1 MEVIDF
7 DSCVSRAIITYGE
20 WAQDEIDLIGGF
32 LRPGSCVFDI
42 GAFIGTHTLAFSRLV
57 GEQGKVYSF
66 EPRREIF
73 DILTKNIELNSLGN
87 VTAFNAAVS
96 YELSNV
102 GLSSLSQSDDANLGG
117 LALYD
122 PPNVSRDVDYSVK
135 VVSIDS
141 LAIDHLDLIKID
153 VEGMED
159 SVINGA
165 VETIKKHRPIIFAEC
180 NSLNSG
186 IKILSLSDRYDYVVF
201 GVLTN
206 AFSPANF
213 NRIDE
218 NYFADAKELGLLMI
232 PTERLSEFVDV
243 LANRSLPQIGDADAL
258 AMILLHKPQYYEEVL
273 KGTSTGMLLGLSIP
287 LPAEFNVTRIS
298 HCVIDESRE
307 ELRAL
312 ADAKSSAESMAHER
326 LADVQ
331 RLQEEL
337 RALADAKSSAESM
350 AHERLADVQRLQEE
364 LMASNIAQARA
375 DATACAQHLELEQ
388 LRNSFWKRLFY
399 H

>member
-102 GLSSLSQSDDANLGG
+102 GLSSLSQSDDENLGG

-122 PPNVSRDVDYSVK
+122 APNVSRDVDYSVK

-159 SVINGA
+159 SVLNGA
-165 VETIKKHRPIIFAEC
+165 VETIERHRPVIFAEC
-180 NSLNSG
+180 NSLSSG
-186 IKILSLSDRYDYVVF
+186 IKLLSLGDRHGYTVL
-201 GVLTN
+201 GALTN
-206 AFSPANF
+206 AFSPTNF
-213 NRIDE
+213 NGVEE
-218 NYFADAKELGLLMI
+218 NYFSDAKELGLLLI
-232 PTERLSEFVDV
+232 PRERLAEFEGVIASR
-243 LANRSLPQIGDADAL
+243 LLPHIDDADAL
-258 AMILLHKPQYYEEVL
+258 ALILLHKPQYYEEVL
-273 KGTSTGMLLGLSIP
+273 KGTNTGKILGLTLP
-287 LPAEFNVTRIS
+287 LPVEFAKYFADLKRLE
-298 HCVIDESRE
+298 DE
-307 ELRAL
+307 LAVLTVAKAL
-312 ADAKSSAESMAHER
+312 ADSAAQERQAELAVLTVAK
-326 LADVQ
+326 
-331 RLQEEL
+331 
-337 RALADAKSSAESM
+337 ALADSAAQERQAELDHLRKSLWN
-350 AHERLADVQRLQEE
+350 R
-364 LMASNIAQARA
+364 I
-375 DATACAQHLELEQ
+375 
-388 LRNSFWKRLFY
+388 FY
-399 H
+399 R